1 MSKIDVDFGGW
12 MQEAF
17 DLYKRNFAVLL
28 LVNLIAAVLSSLTVG
43 VLSGPL
49 YAGVCIVTLAL
60 LDRREPA
67 PQVGEVFEGMKF
79 FLPSFLFMLILG
91 VVAIVGYLILAATC
105 ILIPLIPVGMM
116 FLMGVTMF
124 SLFLIVE
131 QRLDAW
137 QSIVRSFEMVKQSF
151 WPLIALSILASLAGS
166 VGGFLCG
173 VGAFLTMPFYYCA
186 LAVAY
191 RKMTSAPAAPG
202 PAPEGEPLV
211 RISPPPPPP
220 AA

>member
-17 DLYKRNFAVLL
+17 DLYKNNFVVLL
-28 LVNLIAAVLSSLTVG
+28 LVNLIAALLSSVTVG

-60 LDRREPA
+60 LDGRTPA
-67 PQVGEVFEGMKF
+67 PQAGEVFEGMKF
-79 FLPSFLFMLILG
+79 FLPSFLFMLIVGAIGLLG
-91 VVAIVGYLILAATC
+91 YFIMAATC
-105 ILIPLIPVGMM
+105 ILVPLIPVGAL
-116 FLMGVTMF
+116 FLMGATMF

-131 QRLDAW
+131 KRVDAW
-137 QSIVRSFEMVKQSF
+137 QSIVQSFALLKLNF
-151 WPLIALSILASLAGS
+151 WPLLALAIVANLAAS

-173 VGAFLTMPFYYCA
+173 VGAFLTMPFYFCV

-191 RKMTSAPAAPG
+191 RKVAGGSTAPAA
-202 PAPEGEPLV
+202 ADGEPLV
-211 RISPPPPPP
+211 RISPPPPAP
-220 AA
+220 